1 MIFFSNQLKNCNY
14 SPRYVIPLDAGYST
28 QFKEE
33 SIMKYSYP
41 DGSEWKKLFQEGKY
55 KDPSLEQKQFPMI
68 KESTKVN
75 IKMFEHMETKY
86 IF

>member
-1 MIFFSNQLKNCNY
+1 
-14 SPRYVIPLDAGYST
+14 
-28 QFKEE
+28 
-33 SIMKYSYP
+33 MKYSYP

-68 KESTKVN
+68 KESAKVN